1 MALKVAGLQSYFIY
15 GGVQIPITKYT
26 VSVDRRLVDTTDN
39 TNYDQDAN
47 ILFNSQLPVMANT
60 TISVEG
66 LFHIDITPIALMAR
80 LYSGVTAVP
89 TVLGLNQGNLMGSG
103 LFDIANFECQVQ
115 IDDTVKYT
123 CTMASNGK
131 FNSFS

>member
-1 MALKVAGLQSYFIY
+1 MALKVAGLQSYFVY

-39 TNYDQDAN
+39 TNYDVDAN

-60 TISVEG
+60 TLTVEG
-66 LFHIDITPIALMAR
+66 LFHIDITPAALMAR
-80 LYSGVTAVP
+80 LYSGVTGVQA
-89 TVLGLNQGNLMGSG
+89 TLGLNAGSLMGSG
-103 LFDIANFECQVQ
+103 LFDIANFECQVP